1 MGRNKPSGHAWIIR
15 ELLLNSEAVSKG
27 EKDERK
33 TLWVACSVLGRGLD
47 FWEVLRV
54 IREL

>member
-1 MGRNKPSGHAWIIR
+1 MGRSKPSDHAWIIR

-33 TLWVACSVLGRGLD
+33 TLRVACSVLGRGLD
-47 FWEVLRV
+47 FWEVMRV